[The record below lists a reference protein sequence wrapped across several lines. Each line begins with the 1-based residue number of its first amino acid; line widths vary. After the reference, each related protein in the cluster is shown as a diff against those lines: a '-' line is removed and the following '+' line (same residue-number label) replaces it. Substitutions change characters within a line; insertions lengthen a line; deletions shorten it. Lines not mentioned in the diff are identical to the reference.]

1 MTALLLLLA
10 LAAPAMGQT
19 ITFSTEIAHEVQ
31 DINYVLFYE
40 RTCCGCDSPTLTVP
54 NITYGSSW
62 GGMGYANVGE
72 NLQVAQVFA
81 DLPTLEAWIAN
92 HTAPSGWVL
101 ECKTGKRW
109 TVKQEDV
116 WKEVEEVTRTMKR
129 TGFKAKLEEKP

>member
-1 MTALLLLLA
+1 MKTLALLLVLA
-10 LAAPAMGQT
+10 
-19 ITFSTEIAHEVQ
+19 STALGRGTPPQ

-40 RTCCGCDSPTLTVP
+40 RICCGCDSPTLTVP

-72 NLQVAQVFA
+72 NVQVAQVFS
-81 DLPTLEAWIAN
+81 DLETLEAWLAN
-92 HTAPSGWVL
+92 HAAPGGWVL

-129 TGFKAKLEEKP
+129 TGFKAKLEEMP